1 MQQINIQYYNSP
13 CGELILASVGDT
25 VTSVLVPW
33 TACGMTQSTVLGIP
47 TLVYLPFCFFNIIS
61 PLMSCIVAILGL
73 TADQRRTAICS
84 SGIDGMDWK
93 TGLEKDQTL
102 QTLQRLFFMSKILLR
117 PWAASCPHIWDR
129 CAYPTCESW
138 QIRISDTVFPQGSWS

>member
-47 TLVYLPFCFFNIIS
+47 TLVYLPFCFLNIIS
-61 PLMSCIVAILGL
+61 PLMSCLVAILGL

-84 SGIDGMDWK
+84 SRIDGMD
-93 TGLEKDQTL
+93 
-102 QTLQRLFFMSKILLR
+102 
-117 PWAASCPHIWDR
+117 
-129 CAYPTCESW
+129 
-138 QIRISDTVFPQGSWS
+138 

>member
-61 PLMSCIVAILGL
+61 PLMSCLVAILGFVPNP
-73 TADQRRTAICS
+73 QP
-84 SGIDGMDWK
+84 K
-93 TGLEKDQTL
+93 ENK
-102 QTLQRLFFMSKILLR
+102 
-117 PWAASCPHIWDR
+117 ASV
-129 CAYPTCESW
+129 AEESD
-138 QIRISDTVFPQGSWS
+138 IH

>member
-47 TLVYLPFCFFNIIS
+47 TLVYLPLLLPQHHQSINELS
-61 PLMSCIVAILGL
+61 SSYSGL
-73 TADQRRTAICS
+73 DS
-84 SGIDGMDWK
+84 
-93 TGLEKDQTL
+93 
-102 QTLQRLFFMSKILLR
+102 
-117 PWAASCPHIWDR
+117 
-129 CAYPTCESW
+129 
-138 QIRISDTVFPQGSWS
+138 